1 MGENKWT
8 RSAALGFDLAIS
20 LNFYVFQL
28 LETEYETDY
37 KVKAVEIYSSETG
50 RWSLSECGWD
60 AGECHFFDSNMTY
73 TFSNGSNMTYI
84 NSVLHFTVQGG
95 AVAAVD
101 TKGEAWRVNRVRPQ
115 FSECY
120 GNGFT
125 SHSQGRLLYMF
136 DDDKGDFFVSLCS

>member
-1 MGENKWT
+1 M
-8 RSAALGFDLAIS
+8 DS
-20 LNFYVFQL
+20 LCCARL
-28 LETEYETDY
+28 RLETEYETDY

-115 FSECY
+115 FHECH
-120 GNGFT
+120 GSGFT
-125 SHSQGRLLYMF
+125 GHSQGCLLSMF
-136 DDDKGDFFVSLCS
+136 DDDKGDFLSVYVLEDRGGEEWTFKHNIS